1 MQYYSELAET
11 LEHYAVGKSRKSIQ
25 SLAQIRPDTAYKL
38 LDNGEVL
45 ETDARQIKAGEH
57 IVIKPFERV
66 PLDGIILEGKS
77 SLDSSAIT
85 GESVPVECME
95 GSKILSG
102 MVNGSGLLKVQVTGE
117 FEQSTASRILSMVED
132 AASRKGNTEK
142 LMTRFAKIYT
152 QLL

>member
-1 MQYYSELAET
+1 M
-11 LEHYAVGKSRKSIQ
+11 
-25 SLAQIRPDTAYKL
+25 
-38 LDNGEVL
+38 
-45 ETDARQIKAGEH
+45 
-57 IVIKPFERV
+57 
-66 PLDGIILEGKS
+66 DGISLEGKS

-85 GESVPVECME
+85 GESVPVECSE

-102 MVNGSGLLKVQVTGE
+102 MVNGSGLLKVEVTGE

-152 QLL
+152 PAVMIAAVCVAVFPPLLGFGAFTTLSLIHIYHASFPTIWSFNA